1 MKIPGIG
8 RYPMG
13 PTKIIT
19 GAIGKQR
26 FFIKTVED
34 GSWKVRSNDILLIQD
49 EGAGPDYKAEDSNDF
64 RDPVPHFF
72 ICKYQ
77 LENEEL
83 DSVYRLLTRRN

>member
-1 MKIPGIG
+1 MIEDSGWD
-8 RYPMG
+8 
-13 PTKIIT
+13 
-19 GAIGKQR
+19 
-26 FFIKTVED
+26 KTE
-34 GSWKVRSNDILLIQD
+34 NDILLIQD
-49 EGAGPDYKAEDSNDF
+49 EGTGPDYKAEDSNDF